1 MNMIVHDKYRNNA
14 VTTAKLMD
22 AGIVLM
28 RENLRRRHP
37 TATATQVNLLLGSW
51 LCRQDDPIP
60 GDTSGPVRVRVLG
73 KTS

>member
-1 MNMIVHDKYRNNA
+1 M
-14 VTTAKLMD
+14 TTANLMD

-37 TATATQVNLLLGSW
+37 AATVDQVNILLGSW

-60 GDTSGPVRVRVLG
+60 GDTSGPVRVRVPR